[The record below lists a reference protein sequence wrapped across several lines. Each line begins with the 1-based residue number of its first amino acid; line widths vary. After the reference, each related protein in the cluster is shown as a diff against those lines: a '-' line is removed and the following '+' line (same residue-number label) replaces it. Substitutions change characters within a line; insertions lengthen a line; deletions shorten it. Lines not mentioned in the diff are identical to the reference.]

1 MNYGNL
7 SKTISRTEFSF
18 KDGKYKSLVKTD
30 QLDVFFY
37 VATDFKGDIVY
48 DSYRSDV
55 GQKLNTYNRLYGQYE
70 EFVEDKLK
78 NMKKLDFSL
87 ASFIVEPE
95 DFTSLEINK
104 IYKVGEIPFKKEISL
119 YIYDEKTLD
128 RIIFYLAEV
137 DRVFEDDEIDLV
149 SIYLEGDGN
158 SGESFSLL
166 GIDKTLLDENIRS
179 LWFKSNGN

>member
-1 MNYGNL
+1 MNYEDL

-18 KDGKYKSLVKTD
+18 KDGKYKSLVKID

-37 VATDFKGDIVY
+37 VATNFKGDIVY
-48 DSYRSDV
+48 DSYRPDV

-179 LWFKSNGN
+179 LWFKSNEN